1 MYLSFRNFLGIFF
14 IIILFYRVF
23 CKKIIMVFEYI
34 MGFELWNTFKV
45 EIVAEEKVAK
55 VAKIFLEIYNKK
67 LCTFTVASYHI
78 KTT

>member
-1 MYLSFRNFLGIFF
+1 
-14 IIILFYRVF
+14 
-23 CKKIIMVFEYI
+23 MVFEYI